1 VRDGRHASGF
11 VSADALAQQF
21 AQQTGPTM
29 VAAFV
34 ERADGLWTERSRGFI
49 VPDDWPERAQAFA
62 REQTGR

>member
-1 VRDGRHASGF
+1 
-11 VSADALAQQF
+11 
-21 AQQTGPTM
+21 M